1 MDRIEDF
8 GLFLRVIDH
17 GSISGA
23 ARSLGISVAVASQR
37 LARLESSLGVRLFH
51 RTTRRLQ
58 LTSDGAAF
66 AEQARPLIE
75 DLEALTGNLR
85 RSARDVGGTLRVTVP
100 AAFGKQYISPLL
112 PDFLARHP
120 QLTMSVEMND
130 RMQDLAG
137 EGFDLAIRIG
147 QVNEPTLIAR
157 RLVTNRRVLC
167 ASPDYLKKHGTPRKP
182 QDLADHQCLVML
194 DDKGPR
200 DSWTL
205 RAKDGTQSTVR
216 VHGRLQSNLGEVVRE
231 AAIAG
236 MGISLHSTWHVCD
249 DLNVGRLVAVLRDY
263 ELPESAIFA
272 VMPPRRLVLPRV
284 RVFIDFLAEHFG
296 NTPPWEHKLNTKVR
310 SGGKHPSG
318 KGRC

>member
-85 RSARDVGGTLRVTVP
+85 QSSRDVAGTLRVTVP

-120 QLTMSVEMND
+120 QLALSIEMND

-137 EGFDLAIRIG
+137 EGLDLAIRIG
-147 QVNEPTLIAR
+147 QVNEPNLVAR
-157 RLVTNRRVLC
+157 RLVLNRRVLC
-167 ASPDYLKKHGTPRKP
+167 ASPDYLKRRGEPKRP
-182 QDLADHQCLVML
+182 QDLTDHECLVML
-194 DDKGPR
+194 GDKGPR
-200 DSWTL
+200 DTWTL
-205 RAKDGTQSTVR
+205 RAKDATQSTIR
-216 VHGRLQSNLGEVVRE
+216 VHGRLQTNLGEVVRE

-236 MGISLHSTWHVCD
+236 LGIALHSTWHVCED
-249 DLNVGRLVAVLRDY
+249 IMAERLVVVLPDY
-263 ELPESAIFA
+263 ELPESGIFA
-272 VMPPRRLVLPRV
+272 VMPPRRLMLPRV
-284 RVFIDFLAEHFG
+284 RVFVEFLSEHFG
-296 NTPPWEHKLNTKVR
+296 TTPPWERKLNRKARAGVKR
-310 SGGKHPSG
+310 APAA
-318 KGRC
+318 

>member
-85 RSARDVGGTLRVTVP
+85 QSSRDVGGTLRVTVP

-147 QVNEPTLIAR
+147 QVNEPGLVAR
-157 RLVTNRRVLC
+157 RLLTNRRVLC
-167 ASPDYLKKHGTPRKP
+167 ASPDYLRKRGTPRKP
-182 QDLADHQCLVML
+182 QDLADHECLVML
-194 DDKGPR
+194 GDKEPR
-200 DSWTL
+200 DSWTF

-216 VHGRLQSNLGEVVRE
+216 VHGRLQTNLGEVVRE
-231 AAIAG
+231 AAVAG
-236 MGISLHSTWHVCD
+236 LGISLHSTWHVCD
-249 DLNVGRLVAVLRDY
+249 DLSAGRLVAVLRDY

-284 RVFIDFLAEHFG
+284 RVFIDFLAERFG
-296 NTPPWEHKLNTKVR
+296 TTPPWERKLNMKA
-310 SGGKHPSG
+310 SG
-318 KGRC
+318 KASPIGKNRS